1 MEMNKLSLVLLDLSL
16 TDPKVIE
23 ELSEGE
29 EAFLC
34 YLCKVKI
41 TEKRYIISVSG
52 GTPYHT
58 MTNPFGFSYNVMT
71 VSFCEM
77 VREATEPVIEHTWF
91 PGYAWS
97 ILCCANCSEHLGW
110 RYTSAKQQPSSFYG
124 LIRDKLILSV

>member
-1 MEMNKLSLVLLDLSL
+1 MEINKLSMILLDLSL
-16 TDPKVIE
+16 TDPKIIE
-23 ELSEGE
+23 ELSKGK

-41 TEKRYIISVSG
+41 TEKKYIISVSG

-58 MTNPFGFSYNVMT
+58 FTNPYGFSYNVMT

-77 VREATEPVIEHTWF
+77 IRESTGPVLEHTWF
-91 PGYAWS
+91 PGYTWS
-97 ILCCANCSEHLGW
+97 ILSCASCSEHLGW
-110 RYTSAKQQPSSFYG
+110 RFASPDRQPASFYG